1 MQMVN
6 KTAKQTI
13 SGNIHEMDPVT
24 TTNNVVHTW
33 TLYFGLREARVCGNH
48 ICHLTKGFR
57 SLHWVVLIKLFQSI
71 TEVHYE
77 STWLIIKSTESFH
90 SKRCRKGDQRRLQVP
105 TLHVYFLVIQ
115 FSLPLSRSLA
125 RSIPVYLL
133 IPRSLFLF
141 LSFSGISLSLFSCA
155 ATNHL

>member
-1 MQMVN
+1 MIVKSVPFDDVPDWAMCITNTGLALKQILGEHPSEVLSSLTWLRQSSQ
-6 KTAKQTI
+6 TA
-13 SGNIHEMDPVT
+13 
-24 TTNNVVHTW
+24 
-33 TLYFGLREARVCGNH
+33 FGLEDRIETILAHFLSR
-48 ICHLTKGFR
+48 R
-57 SLHWVVLIKLFQSI
+57 SVFPFFLVAVYGRRYQ
-71 TEVHYE
+71 TP
-77 STWLIIKSTESFH
+77 
-90 SKRCRKGDQRRLQVP
+90 CRKGDQRRLQVP

-133 IPRSLFLF
+133 ILRSLFLF